1 MVTCHFSK
9 QDVPNSFHKKY
20 VNTCFSKINYMR
32 TPYFLFILKN
42 IVYSLILEFE
52 KIHLGYQMKTV
63 WSFVYIINF
72 IISNQRAA
80 ISVSLH
86 SSSDLSSNWETPSCQ
101 FSSLCHYE
109 QKKFKFSVVFYKSKN
124 KNRTTKTRVSPYFF
138 YIFLKINVIL

>member
-20 VNTCFSKINYMR
+20 AKINYMSI
-32 TPYFLFILKN
+32 PCFLLILKN
-42 IVYSLILEFE
+42 VVYSLILEFE
-52 KIHLGYQMKTV
+52 KIHLGYYQMKTV

-80 ISVSLH
+80 ISTSLH

-124 KNRTTKTRVSPYFF
+124 KTELQRQESLHTSF
-138 YIFLKINVIL
+138 ISS